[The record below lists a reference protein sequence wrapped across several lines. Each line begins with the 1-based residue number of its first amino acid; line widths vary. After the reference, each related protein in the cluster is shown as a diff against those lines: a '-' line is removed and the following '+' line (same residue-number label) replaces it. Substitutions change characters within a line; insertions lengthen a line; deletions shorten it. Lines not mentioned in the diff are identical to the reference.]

1 MGTVASFPVLCGF
14 YPSLMQQDF
23 PLQRTGSVDPDTHE
37 PSVLATML
45 VVASGNTRTRWAIF
59 KGREPDHAR
68 VEPNDTAV
76 QAIVSS
82 LKDAGQLPSLDC
94 IAIASVHPAM
104 TNELQGVLG
113 ELGKTVVVVGRD
125 CMPPLE
131 HSLDDATTLG
141 IDRAL
146 NAFAAW
152 SMIGCACV
160 VIDAGT
166 AITVDFIDG
175 TGVFHGGAIA
185 PGLRMMLKSLHNQTA
200 GLPDLAFSKPEP
212 IRGPFGKDTA
222 HAMMLG
228 CVASARGLVREL
240 VERYAQAYKAYP
252 RVIATGGDAHVLFDD
267 DELIERIVPDLQLF
281 GIQRT
286 IEALLEDDEL
296 GAADDRTCDK

>member
-1 MGTVASFPVLCGF
+1 M
-14 YPSLMQQDF
+14 
-23 PLQRTGSVDPDTHE
+23 
-37 PSVLATML
+37 AT
-45 VVASGNTRTRWAIF
+45 GNTRTRWALF

-68 VEPNDTAV
+68 VEPNDAAA

-82 LKDAGQLPSLDC
+82 LKDAGQVSAIDC

-104 TNELQGVLG
+104 TGELQRTLG

-131 HSLDDATTLG
+131 HTLDDASTLG

-146 NAFAAW
+146 TAFAAW
-152 SMIGCACV
+152 SMTESASV

-175 TGVFHGGAIA
+175 IGVFHGGAIA
-185 PGLRMMLKSLHNQTA
+185 PGLRMMLKSLHNQTER
-200 GLPDLAFSKPEP
+200 LPDLAFSKPEP
-212 IRGPFGKDTA
+212 VRGPFGKDTA

-286 IEALLEDDEL
+286 IEALLDDENL
-296 GAADDRTCDK
+296 DATDDRARIK